1 MWDQT
6 PSRPAGEVFD
16 EILGKFTNLEWVP
29 LFDEASPDSRRIL
42 ENPICLQNIMFGGI
56 RLPTDPV
63 LAMVQIRRDASE
75 QVVATF
81 REEIN
86 RWRALQVLY
95 RRAGWGTERYDS
107 GEFEVLRREWLRRLE
122 QFDRQAR
129 LARRRSAAESEAVRL
144 AKEAFLVEGAGAD
157 AV

>member
-1 MWDQT
+1 MWDQA
-6 PSRPAGEVFD
+6 PSRPAGEVFG
-16 EILGKFTNLEWVP
+16 EILGKFKNLEWVP
-29 LFDEASPDSRRIL
+29 LFDEAFPDSRRIL

-86 RWRALQVLY
+86 R
-95 RRAGWGTERYDS
+95 
-107 GEFEVLRREWLRRLE
+107 
-122 QFDRQAR
+122 
-129 LARRRSAAESEAVRL
+129 
-144 AKEAFLVEGAGAD
+144 
-157 AV
+157 